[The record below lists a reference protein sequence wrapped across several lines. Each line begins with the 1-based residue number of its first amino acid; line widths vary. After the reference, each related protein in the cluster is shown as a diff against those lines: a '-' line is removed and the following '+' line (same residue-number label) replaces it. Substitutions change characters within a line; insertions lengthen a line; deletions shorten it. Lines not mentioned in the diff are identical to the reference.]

1 VNRRKRKGLSL
12 ASTLPRRIAGTIS
25 SLLLAAFAVAALA
38 GPAHAED
45 GYRYWHYFHLEGNTW
60 TFSEVGAA
68 EHRPEDG
75 AVEGF
80 RFGTSTMAQPIEP
93 RADLDEVSFDTVC
106 ADTDAAD
113 GEKRVAVVVDYGT
126 DEGQGTPPEPRAAC
140 VAAASDASTQQILGQ
155 VADVRV
161 EGGMTCALDGY
172 PASGCGDPVANADV
186 PTDEEPVAFALAADS
201 DSDSDSDATS
211 GASDDSAVSP
221 WLLVLAALVVI
232 LVVAAV
238 VTARRRKAA

>member
-1 VNRRKRKGLSL
+1 L
-12 ASTLPRRIAGTIS
+12 ASTLPRRVAGTIS

-45 GYRYWHYFHLEGNTW
+45 GYRYWHYFHLEGSTW
-60 TFSEVGAA
+60 AFSEVGASDYT
-68 EHRPEDG
+68 PEDG

-93 RADLDEVSFDTVC
+93 RADLDEVDFDTVC
-106 ADTDAAD
+106 ADTEAAE
-113 GEKRVAVVVDYGT
+113 GEKRVAVLVDYGVE
-126 DEGQGTPPEPRAAC
+126 EGQGSPPDPRAECA
-140 VAAASDASTQQILGQ
+140 VAAEDASTQQILGQ

-172 PASGCGDPVANADV
+172 PASGCGDPVPNADV
-186 PTDEEPVAFALAADS
+186 PTDEEPVAFAVAAT
-201 DSDSDSDATS
+201 SDADDDADGTS
-211 GASDDSAVSP
+211 SAANDSEAVSP
-221 WLLVLAALVVI
+221 WLLALAALVLV

-238 VTARRRKAA
+238 LIARRRKAA